1 MLYRY
6 LVNKKALGIVA
17 AAHPL
22 PLGNGAIAEPR
33 IARPSAT
40 ADGNAHGISLTCIRL
55 LTARGFQFKKT
66 DWKSV

>member
-17 AAHPL
+17 AAQPL

-33 IARPSAT
+33 IARPEAQRRD
-40 ADGNAHGISLTCIRL
+40 AP
-55 LTARGFQFKKT
+55 K
-66 DWKSV
+66 